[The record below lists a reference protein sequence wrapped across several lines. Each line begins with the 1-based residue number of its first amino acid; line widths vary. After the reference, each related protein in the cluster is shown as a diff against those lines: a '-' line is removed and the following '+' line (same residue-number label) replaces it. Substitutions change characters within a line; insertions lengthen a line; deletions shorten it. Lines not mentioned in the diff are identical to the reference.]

1 MEMVRQAAVAV
12 LGVQEMP
19 WGVAKAPAL
28 LMAEPEAV
36 EGTELAAQA
45 TEAMLEVAA
54 VVLEVVVIHECDT

>member
-1 MEMVRQAAVAV
+1 MEMARQAAVAV
-12 LGVQEMP
+12 LGVQEMS

-36 EGTELAAQA
+36 EGMEPAART

-54 VVLEVVVIHECDT
+54 VALEVVIHECDT